1 MLDVMN
7 GTVVRAVGGR
17 RSEYRPVV
25 SRLTDSTE
33 PLTVAKALLA
43 ATGVSELYVADLD
56 AILGEPEPQGSWV
69 RSGGASFQ
77 LAVARCNLAPLGW
90 LAPAALAGRVHQEIT
105 VWLDIGL
112 RDASETIH
120 LARFRNVRPVIASET
135 FGGSASHDELLRL
148 RPAVSIDLRNGEL
161 LSASSDITSPHELA
175 ERMHT
180 AGYRTFLLLDL
191 ARVGMNAGPGTEP
204 LCGEL
209 RRRYPDIELLVGG
222 GVRNRDDMRRLEDAG
237 ADGVLVASALHDGT
251 LP

>member
-1 MLDVMN
+1 MRIIPVMDVMN
-7 GTVVRAVGGR
+7 GAVVRAVGGR
-17 RSEYRPVV
+17 RSEYRPIV

-33 PLTVAKALLA
+33 PLAVAKALLA
-43 ATGVSELYVADLD
+43 ATGAGEIYVADLD
-56 AILGEPEPQGSWV
+56 AIQGGSV
-69 RSGGASFQ
+69 SSPRLKGAVPAHPLLS
-77 LAVARCNLAPLGW
+77 VAAKSPPLT
-90 LAPAALAGRVHQEIT
+90 T
-105 VWLDIGL
+105 VWLDTGL
-112 RDASETIH
+112 RNHLDAVH
-120 LARFRNVRPVIASET
+120 LAPFRSVRPVVGSET
-135 FGGSASHDELLRL
+135 FNGETHDDLLRM

-161 LSASSDITSPHELA
+161 LSASPGTTSPLELA
-175 ERMHT
+175 DLMH
-180 AGYRTFLLLDL
+180 AEGYRTFLLLDL